1 MPRLIGVY
9 ERTKSAAVAKKLLSV
24 LESAPGFQSL
34 TAENLRKVFKG
45 YPDEIRQ
52 QAEPIVKKLEV
63 DTAQMKEKLD
73 SMASLLE
80 KGDAKA
86 GREVFL
92 GKKAGC
98 TACHTVA
105 GQGGKV
111 GPDLSKI
118 GSIRASRDLL
128 EAIVFPSATFA
139 RGFEPFLIRTKD
151 GSVLDGLIARE
162 TPDAIYLFTSE
173 RIEKRVPRTSVD
185 VLQQSKVSI
194 MPQGLDNQLTRDEL
208 RDLIAFL
215 TSLR

>member
-1 MPRLIGVY
+1 
-9 ERTKSAAVAKKLLSV
+9 SVAKKL
-24 LESAPGFQSL
+24 
-34 TAENLRKVFKG
+34 
-45 YPDEIRQ
+45 D
-52 QAEPIVKKLEV
+52 V

-73 SMASLLE
+73 SMASVLE

-86 GREVFL
+86 GREIFL

-118 GSIRASRDLL
+118 GSIRVGRDLL

-139 RGFEPFLIRTKD
+139 RGFEPFLIRTTS
-151 GSVLDGLIARE
+151 GAIYDGLIARE
-162 TPDAIYLFTSE
+162 TPDAIYLFTAE
-173 RIEKRVPRTSVD
+173 RVEKRIPRSSVD
-185 VLQQSKVSI
+185 VIQQSKVSV
-194 MPQGLDNQLTRDEL
+194 MPQGLDNQLSREEL

-215 TSLR
+215 ISLK

>member
-1 MPRLIGVY
+1 
-9 ERTKSAAVAKKLLSV
+9 SVAKKL
-24 LESAPGFQSL
+24 
-34 TAENLRKVFKG
+34 
-45 YPDEIRQ
+45 D
-52 QAEPIVKKLEV
+52 V

-118 GSIRASRDLL
+118 GSIRAPRDLM
-128 EAIVFPSATFA
+128 EAVVFPSATFA
-139 RGFEPFLIRTKD
+139 RGFEPFLIRNKD
-151 GSVLDGLIARE
+151 GVIYDGLIARE

-173 RIEKRVPRTSVD
+173 RIEKRIPRS
-185 VLQQSKVSI
+185 SI
-194 MPQGLDNQLTRDEL
+194 DAL
-208 RDLIAFL
+208 
-215 TSLR
+215 